1 MKCKNCNKEMELEEY
16 STDFLADEV
25 ICLRED
31 FWCAHC
37 NITAVKNTWYKKES
51 EEVRYGN

>member
-1 MKCKNCNKEMELEEY
+1 MKCKYCDKEMELEEY
-16 STDFLADEV
+16 STDFLANSI

-37 NITAVKNTWYKKES
+37 GVTAVRNTWYTEES
-51 EEVRYGN
+51 EEVEYGR